1 MITTNINSRSVDK
14 WYKWYNLVLKDIE
27 DSMVLN
33 EDQKTAITGGNAV
46 KLLGINVE
54 GK

>member
-1 MITTNINSRSVDK
+1 MGSDYPLLSARR
-14 WYKWYNLVLKDIE
+14 VLKDIE
-27 DSMVLN
+27 DAMVLN